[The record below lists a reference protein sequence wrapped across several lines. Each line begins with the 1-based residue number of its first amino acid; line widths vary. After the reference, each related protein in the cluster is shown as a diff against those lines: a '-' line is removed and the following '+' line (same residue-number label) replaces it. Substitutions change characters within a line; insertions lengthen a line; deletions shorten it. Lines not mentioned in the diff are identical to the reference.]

1 MYRHLKRDL
10 DRVLDKSGKIIKVK
24 VLADYNQQVK
34 KLEDADR
41 YENLSQDQ
49 KREIT
54 SKLDKGHIGKLRRG
68 TALSQMGL

>member
-1 MYRHLKRDL
+1 LKRDL

-41 YENLSQDQ
+41 YENLSVDQ

-54 SKLDKGHIGKLRRG
+54 S
-68 TALSQMGL
+68 